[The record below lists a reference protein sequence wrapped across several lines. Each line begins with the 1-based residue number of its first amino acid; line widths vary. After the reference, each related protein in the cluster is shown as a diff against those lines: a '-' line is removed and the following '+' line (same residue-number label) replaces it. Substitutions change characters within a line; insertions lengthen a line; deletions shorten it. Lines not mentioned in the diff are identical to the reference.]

1 MTTPDQPH
9 CYVLECWQSVYLTRS
24 WREAET
30 LHACRDHEQ
39 KLRSMRTPKRPSVI
53 MVQERLPL

>member
-1 MTTPDQPH
+1 MTATPNLRCFMTGCEQH
-9 CYVLECWQSVYLTRS
+9 VYLTRS

-30 LHACRDHEQ
+30 LHACREHEQ
-39 KLRSMRTPKRPSVI
+39 KLRKMRTPKRPSVL